1 MKVERE
7 WSGVKKDKERFF
19 KNRIFLLAKSE
30 RDFACDPMN
39 FEEFCLLFFLGG
51 QPKTLALVLGEGSYS
66 CVGYGLWKGK
76 DQGQVRWKLQKRA
89 PV

>member
-1 MKVERE
+1 
-7 WSGVKKDKERFF
+7 
-19 KNRIFLLAKSE
+19 
-30 RDFACDPMN
+30 MN